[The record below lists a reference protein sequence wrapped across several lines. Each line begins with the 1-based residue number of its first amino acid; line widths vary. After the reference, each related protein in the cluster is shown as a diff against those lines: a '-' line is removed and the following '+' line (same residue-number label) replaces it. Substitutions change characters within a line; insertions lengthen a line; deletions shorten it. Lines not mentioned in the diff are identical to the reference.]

1 MATPRP
7 TRIQAALFDFD
18 GTLADTERLGIEL
31 DDEVYAHFGI
41 TPTQGEKNSLAG
53 TDGLESIPALFRAH
67 GMDVSA
73 EEFFSHRRPNAI
85 IYEEMPLEASPGARE
100 LMARLRAD
108 GTRVAV
114 VSTTEHR
121 LVVTALGRVGLLDLV
136 DLVVGGDDVTRHK
149 PDPEPYARALKALGI
164 AAHEAVAFEDS
175 PSGVA
180 SAQALLVLRAVGSL
194 ARRYAPPTPFA
205 PSAPAAPSAAV
216 RSLLR
221 CPSTTPIALMN
232 AHRLWLR
239 SSISSFPYAPSSHEA
254 YALRMP
260 PSRKSTVSSG
270 KLPPLGSSRR
280 AMSRR

>member
-31 DDEVYAHFGI
+31 DDEAYAPFGI

-73 EEFFSHRRPNAI
+73 AEFFAHRRPSDV

-100 LMARLRAD
+100 LMGRLRAG

-136 DLVVGGDDVTRHK
+136 DFVVGGDDVARHK
-149 PDPEPYARALKALGI
+149 PDPEPYARALKALGV

-180 SAQALLVLRAVGSL
+180 SAQAAGVHTLGYTGSSVPQDL
-194 ARRYAPPTPFA
+194 
-205 PSAPAAPSAAV
+205 SAADE
-216 RSLLR
+216 LF
-221 CPSTTPIALMN
+221 
-232 AHRLWLR
+232 
-239 SSISSFPYAPSSHEA
+239 SSFE
-254 YALRMP
+254 L
-260 PSRKSTVSSG
+260 
-270 KLPPLGSSRR
+270 LDL
-280 AMSRR
+280 

>member
-73 EEFFSHRRPNAI
+73 EEFFAHRRPSDV

-114 VSTTEHR
+114 V
-121 LVVTALGRVGLLDLV
+121 
-136 DLVVGGDDVTRHK
+136 
-149 PDPEPYARALKALGI
+149 
-164 AAHEAVAFEDS
+164 
-175 PSGVA
+175 
-180 SAQALLVLRAVGSL
+180 
-194 ARRYAPPTPFA
+194 
-205 PSAPAAPSAAV
+205 
-216 RSLLR
+216 
-221 CPSTTPIALMN
+221 
-232 AHRLWLR
+232 
-239 SSISSFPYAPSSHEA
+239 
-254 YALRMP
+254 
-260 PSRKSTVSSG
+260 
-270 KLPPLGSSRR
+270 
-280 AMSRR
+280 